1 MKKKNDEINLVQ
13 EMIGTQIEVINI
25 KKFLFKFFKDF
36 KNIKVKEDTKNN
48 RTFLMYN
55 NEKVISIPTLL
66 LENKEKK

>member
-1 MKKKNDEINLVQ
+1 MKKKNEEINLVQ